1 MGLELIL
8 AQDELMAQ
16 DDTLQEDPSLQSNPV
31 VALWVAAV
39 HELPPH
45 QMLPMEDR
53 TIPVGSV
60 PDCGGPASPG
70 SFDMRQMLEMLMQK
84 MDANAQR
91 MGVNM
96 QRMDVNA

>member
-1 MGLELIL
+1 
-8 AQDELMAQ
+8 MA
-16 DDTLQEDPSLQSNPV
+16 LG
-31 VALWVAAV
+31 AAAV
-39 HELPPH
+39 HELPSH
-45 QMLPMEDR
+45 QMPPMEDQ
-53 TIPVGSV
+53 TIPVGSA
-60 PDCGGPASPG
+60 PDRGGPASPG